1 MLYRLRPLE
10 GYLRAVSR
18 LFFLW
23 RRLGLGRYAPE
34 TEYVYYLPELVGR
47 GDVAIDI
54 GANLGYY
61 SRPLSKLVGERGH
74 VYSVEPMPPVLEVLR
89 HNLRRSRNVTI
100 LPYALGEQ
108 DGEITMANDS
118 ARETGYLGT
127 GQNFVNES
135 GGSADVEYRAE
146 MRRGSELFADLK
158 RLDFI
163 KCDIETT
170 VLEDGSKLYNCIL
183 SYSLTV
189 AEVATSTTVATEKF
203 DSKSGIFTGSI
214 TSASSP
220 EQAIANEVGR
230 IEKAMERFVVNNFPI
245 EGILVPSDYEVKKDK
260 LVTCYIDLGSE
271 QGVKVGDLFIVKAPK
286 VVLGNVTYNEIGR
299 LKVSEV
305 VAGSISQCKVTTGPK
320 EIFMAIE
327 NYLALDEASQ
337 KTQPVKVQAMVRED
351 VGGVLNKIGL

>member
-1 MLYRLRPLE
+1 MLKKFILGCAALAFTVAAAAQE
-10 GYLRAVSR
+10 GKPRMYINNFTFAEGVTEANGTAVYQAVIAGINSTKR
-18 LFFLW
+18 FEVATEGMESALSQEIA
-23 RRLGLGRYAPE
+23 RRSSEAAMHDAKTR
-34 TEYVYYLPELVGR
+34 
-47 GDVAIDI
+47 
-54 GANLGYY
+54 N
-61 SRPLSKLVGERGH
+61 
-74 VYSVEPMPPVLEVLR
+74 EVLMAAGCQYVMDG
-89 HNLRRSRNVTI
+89 NV
-100 LPYALGEQ
+100 
-108 DGEITMANDS
+108 
-118 ARETGYLGT
+118 
-127 GQNFVNES
+127 
-135 GGSADVEYRAE
+135 
-146 MRRGSELFADLK
+146 
-158 RLDFI
+158 I